1 MKITAYDAVQLYRLG
16 QVVFADN
23 QRNLVSSV
31 SLDGV
36 CVLTVFAVTV
46 DSQFGILAE
55 TSSGVVTD
63 ASWKCSAVEQ
73 TGWHLPGFDDAA
85 WSQARV
91 MARNDGSVYTA
102 VVAGINPAARW
113 IWSQNSSD
121 DVVYCRKLL
130 C

>member
-1 MKITAYDAVQLYRLG
+1 M
-16 QVVFADN
+16 FADN

-63 ASWKCSAVEQ
+63 ASWKCSAVDVV
-73 TGWHLPGFDDAA
+73 GWDLADFDDAA
-85 WSQARV
+85 WAQAQV
-91 MARNDGSVYTA
+91 VAENDGDVFAFFAEISSEA
-102 VVAGINPAARW
+102 KW
-113 IWSQNSSD
+113 IWAQDTSRSRA
-121 DVVYCRKLL
+121 YCRKTL